1 MEKTSYSPNI
11 WKNINSWKILE
22 ILEKFLKF
30 LKSWKYFIFP
40 QKNLLNVVVKKDAP
54 LKLFTLYDGL
64 TNWWNVEKLTLVKK
78 PS

>member
-11 WKNINSWKILE
+11 WKNIDSWKIIE
-22 ILEKFLKF
+22 NLEKFLKF

-54 LKLFTLYDGL
+54 LKRFTLYDGL